1 MLRAM
6 NLRFA
11 FALIAG
17 TSIVFAA
24 HEPIAL
30 HSENPHYFQW
40 RKKPTL
46 LITSAEHYGAVI
58 NTEFNF
64 SRYLQTLASQRMNM
78 TRTFV
83 GSYVEPAGA
92 FNITSNTLAPR
103 SGKFIAPWARSNE
116 PGYPNGG
123 NKFDLNKWDE
133 NYFKRLHDFMRE
145 AGRHGVVVELTL
157 FCPFYE
163 EPQWKLSPMNA
174 ANNVN
179 GVGTVARTNVYTMDK
194 HGGLLAV
201 HEALVKKLVTELNEY
216 DNLMFE
222 ICNEPYFGGVTL
234 EWQHRIADVI
244 SWAERPLA
252 NKHLIT
258 QNIANGRQKIVSP
271 HPAVSVFNFHYA
283 SPPTTVAEN
292 YGLNKVIGL
301 NETGFK
307 GTNDAHYRMEAW
319 EFMLA
324 GGGLYNN
331 LDYSFVA
338 GHERGDFIYPKN
350 SPGGGNK
357 VLRQQFGHLRE
368 FLQSFEFVRL
378 KPDKSWV
385 KSGLPEKTRVHALIE
400 PGKQYAAYIFSG
412 TNSAPKNLTL
422 HVDLPE
428 GDYRVEWVDVLSGK
442 TVKSERLKSKD
453 GANQIVSPDYDR
465 EIALR
470 IRQ

>member
-1 MLRAM
+1 MKIRV
-6 NLRFA
+6 A
-11 FALIAG
+11 FALLIAG
-17 TSIVFAA
+17 TTIAPAA
-24 HEPIAL
+24 HDPIAL
-30 HSENPHYFQW
+30 HSENPHYFLW
-40 RKKPTL
+40 RKKPTV
-46 LITSAEHYGAVI
+46 LITSGEHYGAVI
-58 NTEFNF
+58 NTDFNF
-64 SRYLQTLASQRMNM
+64 SRYLQALAAQRMNM

-103 SGKFIAPWARSNE
+103 TGKFIAPWARSNE

-123 NKFDLNKWDE
+123 NKFDLNKWNED
-133 NYFKRLHDFMRE
+133 YFKRLHEYMRE
-145 AGRHGVVVELTL
+145 ASRHGVVVELTL

-163 EPQWKLSPMNA
+163 EAQWKISPMNA

-179 GVGTVARTNVYTMDK
+179 NVGTVARTNVYTLDK

-222 ICNEPYFGGVTL
+222 ICNEPYFGGVTI
-234 EWQHRIADVI
+234 EWQHHIADVI

-258 QNIANGRQKIVSP
+258 QNIANGRQKITNP

-283 SPPTTVAEN
+283 SPPVTVAEN

-331 LDYSFVA
+331 LDYSFVS
-338 GHERGDFIYPKN
+338 GHERGDFVYPKN
-350 SPGGGNK
+350 SPGGGNTI
-357 VLRQQFGHLRE
+357 LRQQFGHLRD
-368 FLQSFEFVRL
+368 FLSSFEFIRL
-378 KPDKSWV
+378 KPDTSWV
-385 KSGLPEKTRVHALIE
+385 ASGLPETTRVHGLSE
-400 PGKQYAAYIFSG
+400 PGRQYAAYIFSG
-412 TNSAPKNLTL
+412 TNATPKNLTL
-422 HVDLPE
+422 TVTLPKGE
-428 GDYRVEWVDVLSGK
+428 YRVEWVDVLTGK
-442 TVKSERLKSKD
+442 TAKTERLKSAD
-453 GANQIVSPDYDR
+453 QPAQITSPDYSR
-465 EIALR
+465 EMALR